1 MATTNSEQ
9 IVRPRRERNRNLRQ
23 PTVPKSLVE
32 FQPDAVEIE
41 KRSVPGGA
49 RWTLYTIIA
58 LLISAVL
65 WACWAKVDRIVVAQ
79 GTLITREPPVVI
91 QPLASS
97 LIREIRVK
105 FGDIVRRGDILAT
118 LDSTFSEADV
128 AKLQLREGSLNAAIA
143 RLSAE
148 RDQIDFIPPE
158 EASSEAWNL
167 ELKVNQDRKREFDAR
182 MATFVAE
189 REKFKV
195 QQQNNQGEIASLE
208 KRVEILKQHYE
219 MVNTLVEKRSES
231 VLELWQARIGHLDAE
246 RALEKANSDREQLV
260 RDIELNNKQEFQYV
274 TEWRS
279 KISTDLLTAHRERD
293 EVMEELTKARRMAE
307 LDELRVPPDLPSD
320 QYVVLE
326 IADRSAG
333 SAPKPGE
340 SLFKLVPVNAS
351 LEAEVEILARDIG
364 LIKADNTAR
373 LKLDAFPY
381 QKHGVLSGV
390 ISTISEGSFQKGE
403 PPATQTMY
411 RARIQVGSTD
421 QLKNL
426 PSQHRLLPGMTV
438 VAEIR
443 VGDRRVIEY
452 FLYPLFRSLDS
463 SIREP

>member
-1 MATTNSEQ
+1 MATTDSEQ

-58 LLISAVL
+58 LLIAAVI

-91 QPLASS
+91 QPLASAV
-97 LIREIRVK
+97 IDEIRVK

-118 LDSTFSEADV
+118 LDPTFSEADV
-128 AKLQLREGSLNAAIA
+128 AKLQLREDGLNAAIA
-143 RLSAE
+143 RLTSE
-148 RDQIDFIPPE
+148 RDQVEFRAP
-158 EASSEAWNL
+158 AGTVSEAWNL
-167 ELKVNQDRKREFDAR
+167 ELKVNQDRQKEFDAK

-195 QQQNNQGEIASLE
+195 QQQNNLSEIKSLE
-208 KRVEILKQHYE
+208 ERVEILKQHYDL
-219 MVNTLVEKRSES
+219 VNTLVDKRSES
-231 VLELWQARIGHLDAE
+231 LLELWRARIEKLDAE
-246 RALEKANSDREQLV
+246 RSLEKANSDREQLI
-260 RDIELNNKQEFQYV
+260 RDIELNNKQELQFV

-279 KISTDLLTAHRERD
+279 KISTDLLVAHRERD
-293 EVMEELTKARRMAE
+293 EVTEELTKARRMEE
-307 LDELRVPPDLPSD
+307 LVVLQVPPELPSD

-326 IADRSAG
+326 IAERSPG

-340 SLFKLVPVNAS
+340 SLFKLVPVNAA
-351 LEAEVEILARDIG
+351 LEAEVEIQARDIG
-364 LIKADNTAR
+364 LIKAENTAR

-381 QKHGVLSGV
+381 QKHGVVSGV

-403 PPATQTMY
+403 PPTTQTMY
-411 RARIQVGSTD
+411 RARIQLGSTD

-452 FLYPLFRSLDS
+452 FLYPLLRSLDS